1 MEITELERVVEA
13 ILFAAGESVPVERM
27 VIATGCGV
35 EHQAAAGGRHRGRQ
49 QVPSTCEISFQFQVD
64 PENVK

>member
-35 EHQAAAGGRHRGRQ
+35 EQIHQAART
-49 QVPSTCEISFQFQVD
+49 PSILPKPWRPASRRSSRR
-64 PENVK
+64 PSWRR